1 MKEETKKGLYEFIK
15 KADRI
20 LSNDKALLDIISPLW
35 NIYQQPSTGEDD
47 RYKVLG
53 DEIEKHHILNDD
65 WTQDKLYL
73 RILKVMDDDDRMKKF
88 VRDLLNVEDIR
99 INVEL
104 VEEVRKTLNQDGLDI
119 IEMNNH
125 LFIGNKNQ
133 SSSPACN
140 NNIPF
145 VSCNSNVYHAVEF
158 REKNVQLSQDEK
170 CFILTF
176 NYGWN
181 DFDKFTW
188 FRLYF
193 KEGGELHIIGTL
205 KIMKG
210 SEDNTRNVLP
220 ERFYCLSDEYCS
232 LGYDIDYYKNLHSLF
247 GENSM
252 IILSSLQDA
261 AINNIIHDRFAD
273 SYIFN
278 QSLIR
283 MNCSERA
290 LREGRFYANGK
301 TMSNAYSFVFKYA
314 TPYCIDKEERINV
327 GFDFKYNCPSFK
339 RTIGMI
345 GENGVGKSSLIESLS
360 QSIAQ
365 KDGNCF
371 IGAAPI
377 FSKVMVISFSPFDV
391 YPSSCQN
398 SVIEYRYCGLMKS
411 KNELLSMDEQIEKFK
426 SNLRQLVYRK
436 GADKLMRIWKYIL
449 DDVIAEEVLD
459 SFFEDDTINA
469 RTELVDKAIHDFC
482 KNMSS
487 GETIF
492 VYALTEIIANIRYDS
507 LIMLDEPEQHLHP
520 HAITKLLRAI
530 YKVLDKFQSYA
541 IIATHS
547 PLVIRE
553 MVSDNVLVFS
563 REDNFLNVA
572 KIGVESFGED
582 ISVLTDVVF
591 KNMNDEKRYEYVV
604 RELSGRYG
612 DDYDK
617 IVEVLQGEHNKLGL
631 SARLMIRTIVES
643 KGQK

>member
-1 MKEETKKGLYEFIK
+1 MKDETKKGLYEFIK
-15 KADRI
+15 KADSI

-35 NIYQQPSTGEDD
+35 NVYQLPSTGDD
-47 RYKVLG
+47 YRYKILG

-65 WTQDKLYL
+65 WSQDKLYL
-73 RILKVMDDDDRMKKF
+73 RILKVMDDEERMIKF

-99 INVEL
+99 INDEL
-104 VEEVRKTLNQDGLDI
+104 VEEVRKTLNQEGLDI

-133 SSSPACN
+133 SSQLACN
-140 NNIPF
+140 NKIPF
-145 VSCNSNVYHAVEF
+145 VLCNSNVYHAVEF
-158 REKNVQLSQDEK
+158 REKDIQLPQDEK
-170 CFILTF
+170 CFVLTF
-176 NYGWN
+176 NYMWN
-181 DFDKFTW
+181 DFNQFTW

-193 KEGGELHIIGTL
+193 KEGDELRNIGTL

-210 SEDNTRNVLP
+210 SETNTGNVLP
-220 ERFYCLSDEYCS
+220 ERFYCLDNDCCS
-232 LGYDIDYYKNLHSLF
+232 LGYDIDYYKNVFSLF
-247 GENSM
+247 GEDSM
-252 IILSSLQDA
+252 SILSCLQDA
-261 AINNIIHDRFAD
+261 ATNINIHDRFAD
-273 SYIFN
+273 RYLFK
-278 QSLIR
+278 QSIVR

-314 TPYCIDKEERINV
+314 TPYRIDKEERINV
-327 GFDFKYNCPSFK
+327 GFDFRYDCPSFK

-345 GENGVGKSSLIESLS
+345 GENGVGKSSLIASVS
-360 QSIAQ
+360 QSIAK

-371 IGAAPI
+371 VGDAPI

-391 YPSSCQN
+391 YPSTCQN

-411 KNELLSMDEQIEKFK
+411 KNELLSMEEQIEQFK
-426 SNLRQLVYRK
+426 SNLKQISIRK
-436 GADKLMRIWKYIL
+436 EADHLMRIWRSVLK
-449 DDVIAEEVLD
+449 DVVAEEVLD
-459 SFFEDDTINA
+459 SFFADDNINI
-469 RTELVDKAIHDFC
+469 RTVLIDNNIHDFC

-520 HAITKLLRAI
+520 HAITKFLRAI
-530 YKVLDKFQSYA
+530 YMVLDKFESYA

-553 MVSDNVLVFS
+553 MVSDNVMVFS
-563 REDNFLNVA
+563 REDNLLNVV

-604 RELSGRYG
+604 RELTDIYG
-612 DDYDK
+612 YDYDK
-617 IVEVLQGEHNKLGL
+617 IVGALQGEHNKLGL

-643 KGQK
+643 EGQK